1 VSSGIPGVD
10 VTSARDSFWDSHRL
24 ASSWLAAKSS
34 YVWTNVYGLTY
45 HLHRP
50 TNYR

>member
-10 VTSARDSFWDSHRL
+10 VASAQDGSWDSHRL
-24 ASSWLAAKSS
+24 ASSWLAAKSFH
-34 YVWTNVYGLTY
+34 VWADVYGLTY

-50 TNYR
+50 MNYR

>member
-1 VSSGIPGVD
+1 VSSGIPCVD
-10 VTSARDSFWDSHRL
+10 VASVRDSSWDSHRL
-24 ASSWLAAKSS
+24 ASFWLAAKSFH
-34 YVWTNVYGLTY
+34 VWANVYGLAY